1 MLSFL
6 RIFKFALQDIG
17 RNIGLSFMTVFV
29 LVLMLLSLNTL
40 FFVRLVT
47 NEATTTIK
55 DQIDVS
61 IYFSHEA
68 TDEEIDEVFT
78 FVSSL
83 SEVEH
88 STFFSRDEVLEQ
100 FRQLHA
106 DNDDILASLDELGN
120 NPLGPTMVVKTHE
133 PSQYAAVIE
142 ALSVPEYEGVVEAK
156 TFADTQKAI
165 ERIDTITASIE
176 KFSLSLT
183 IFFALIAFL
192 IILNTIRVAIYTQR
206 TEISIKKLVGATN
219 SFVRGPYMI
228 ESLIFSVVGVAITL
242 TMVYFLAGF
251 IDPYIAVVFGQLSFL
266 TNYFASHILALAGIQ
281 FSAVFLLT
289 LLSSMLAMRR
299 YLRV

>member
-1 MLSFL
+1 
-6 RIFKFALQDIG
+6 
-17 RNIGLSFMTVFV
+17 MTVFV

-47 NEATTTIK
+47 NEATSTIK

-78 FVSSL
+78 FVTSL

-106 DNDDILASLDELGN
+106 DNNDILASLDELGN

-133 PSQYAAVIE
+133 PSQYASVIE

-228 ESLIFSVVGVAITL
+228 ESFIFSVVGVAITF
-242 TMVYFLAGF
+242 TMVYFLAGL

-266 TNYFASHILALAGIQ
+266 KNYFASHIFVLAGVQ
-281 FSAVFLLT
+281 FGAVFLLT